1 LEQENLRSISA
12 RNALKITMRSLTH
25 SIRLFIWSNFIER
38 YFKDWLNE
46 YADEYNAEVY
56 SPEYQE
62 LKYDLD

>member
-1 LEQENLRSISA
+1 
-12 RNALKITMRSLTH
+12 MRSLTH

-56 SPEYQE
+56 NPEYQE

>member
-1 LEQENLRSISA
+1 
-12 RNALKITMRSLTH
+12 MRSLTH

>member
-1 LEQENLRSISA
+1 LEQESLRSISA
-12 RNALKITMRSLTH
+12 RNVLKITMRSLTH

-56 SPEYQE
+56 NPEYQE